1 MHKSDYLQQLVE
13 VRITEWNE
21 RVFKEMVQQKEG

>member
-1 MHKSDYLQQLVE
+1 MHKSDYLQQLVK
-13 VRITEWNE
+13 VRIAERNE

>member
-1 MHKSDYLQQLVE
+1 MHKSDYQQQLVK
-13 VRITEWNE
+13 VRIAECNE